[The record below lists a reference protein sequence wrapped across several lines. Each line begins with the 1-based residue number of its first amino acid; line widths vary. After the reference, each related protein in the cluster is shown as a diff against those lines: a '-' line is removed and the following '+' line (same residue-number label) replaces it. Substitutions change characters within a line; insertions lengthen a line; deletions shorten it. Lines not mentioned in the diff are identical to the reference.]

1 MAILKDRRDRIE
13 NPISGES
20 RRIFLVD
27 INAIR
32 LFIRLLLGLILLSVG
47 VSKLLHRSRFERGM
61 KEYQVLPGFLESKL
75 ALSTVLSFSIPL
87 AELAAALGLIS
98 GLVLLP
104 ATILALG
111 MFLTFSGAIIIN
123 LVRGRFDL
131 SCHCAGA
138 LGDHH
143 ISWWLVGRNGLLVG
157 CLLVLLLTPSDPFTV
172 STLYHSPSVLN
183 GVWSSTILPVTI
195 LVGVVL
201 VLLVLINSSR
211 ALWRS

>member
-1 MAILKDRRDRIE
+1 M
-13 NPISGES
+13 
-20 RRIFLVD
+20 FLVD

-61 KEYQVLPGFLESKL
+61 KEYQILPGFLESKL

-87 AELAAALGLIS
+87 AELVAALGLIS

-111 MFLTFSGAIIIN
+111 MFLVFSGAIIIN
-123 LVRGRFDL
+123 LVRGRSDL

-143 ISWWLVGRNGLLVG
+143 ISWWLVGRNGVFVAG
-157 CLLVLLLTPSDPFTV
+157 LLVLLLTPSDLFTV
-172 STLYHSPSVLN
+172 ETFVRSPSLLN
-183 GVWSSTILPVTI
+183 GTFLSVIIPVVLI
-195 LVGVVL
+195 VGVI
-201 VLLVLINSSR
+201 LLTVVLIDSV
-211 ALWRS
+211 RSL